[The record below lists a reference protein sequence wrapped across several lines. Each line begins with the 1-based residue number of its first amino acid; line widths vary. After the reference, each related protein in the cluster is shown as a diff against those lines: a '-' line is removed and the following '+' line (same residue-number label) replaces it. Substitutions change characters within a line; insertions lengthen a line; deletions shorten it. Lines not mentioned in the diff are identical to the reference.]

1 MHKVSNAFFVWLS
14 PGPGIETVRE
24 WLTGRGAVK
33 APWTDY
39 LTMVHMGKGL
49 PASASAVEVRKI
61 TREDIEAGVLGP
73 AVDALMGG
81 YMQSVGRSGYHHF
94 AAFEGGQPVGGA
106 VLIQFE
112 EIGYLTY
119 ASTAE
124 AFRRRGSPTALI
136 AARIEG
142 AHRLGCT
149 RIIAE
154 TLTMLRDSYANL
166 TRAGFQVAYEKE
178 VYECV
183 RSSAVHRSSDH
194 EAPKL
199 SVSKGGGES
208 ATEAAMIEVML
219 LNDDHT
225 PMEFEFVVEVLE
237 RIFDHDCESAT
248 RIMLR
253 IHHDGVAV
261 CGTYPA
267 NVAAAKS
274 AQVIE
279 AASARR
285 HPLRYV
291 VAPVGR

>member
-1 MHKVSNAFFVWLS
+1 
-14 PGPGIETVRE
+14 
-24 WLTGRGAVK
+24 
-33 APWTDY
+33 
-39 LTMVHMGKGL
+39 VHMGKVR

-81 YMQSVGRSGYHHF
+81 YMQSVGRSGYRHF
-94 AAFEGGQPVGGA
+94 AAFEGGRPIGGA

-124 AFRRRGSPTALI
+124 AFRRRGSHTALI
-136 AARIEG
+136 AARIEE

-149 RIIAE
+149 LIIAE

-183 RSSAVHRSSDH
+183 RSSAPHRSGDH

-225 PMEFEFVVEVLE
+225 PMEFVVEVLE
-237 RIFDHDCESAT
+237 RVFDHDCESAT

-253 IHHDGVAV
+253 IHHHGVAV

-285 HPLRYV
+285 HPLRCV